1 MTRVTVSIIHVRRE
15 CARPLIVGKASGI
28 RKIIRRACLI
38 QGDGVNCENRPQ
50 FYVTVKPR
58 DDVTLPKPKIIRFPV
73 AGIDNGTLAHAHD
86 SPPSIG
92 QKIARA
98 NAPA

>member
-1 MTRVTVSIIHVRRE
+1 MTRVTVSIIRVRRE
-15 CARPLIVGKASGI
+15 RARPLIVGKASGI

-58 DDVTLPKPKIIRFPV
+58 DDVTLSKPKIIRLPI
-73 AGIDNGTLAHAHD
+73 AGVDNRARARAHE
-86 SPPSIG
+86 SPPIG